1 MADEL
6 AALACRV
13 IQLAT
18 SHGKHN
24 LGKLGGF
31 ARAGLPADD
40 DHLVGRNGVHNF
52 VAFARHRERLWEFDL
67 QGAGSQGV
75 LFVEN
80 CGLSQ
85 PLQTLT
91 GLYRPSMTSVFNFTF
106 VPWFRSVAPYIH
118 KFRNQT
124 FVVGIAGEAIAAGK
138 LQSLAQDLAMIQ
150 SMGVKIVLVHGF
162 RPQVNEQLRAKGHTP
177 KYSHG
182 IRITDEV
189 ALDCAQEAAGQLRYE
204 IEAAFSQGLP
214 NTPMADST
222 VRVIS
227 GNFITARPVGIVDGV
242 DFQHSGL
249 VRKVDIAGITKTL
262 DMGAMVLLSP
272 FGFSPTGEAFNL
284 TMEEV
289 ATSVA
294 TALQADK
301 LIFLTEVPGIRTDP
315 TQPASEENPI
325 DTELPLAAAEK
336 LLKELPTANLPT
348 DTAFYLQHCVKAC
361 KGGVERSHIIPFAVD
376 GAILLEVY
384 VHDGIGTMVVDE
396 KLEELREA
404 TEEDVGGI
412 LQLIE
417 PFEKDGTLVKRS
429 RTEIERDAG
438 NYTIIEHDGVIFACA
453 ALYPYPEAKTA
464 EMAAVTVSPEVQ
476 GQGDGERI
484 LKRIEQRAKAAGL
497 DSIFVLTTRTMHWF
511 IKRGFV
517 QVTRT
522 GSLKPAS
529 ANTTG
534 TARAKCWSSAWADL
548 APGHQRLRALRHT
561 IRLPKIAK
569 QLKQTNDQLAMLPPR
584 KVQSTL
590 LQSPPPRKIMGS
602 ARLRGKVSIMP

>member
-1 MADEL
+1 
-6 AALACRV
+6 
-13 IQLAT
+13 
-18 SHGKHN
+18 
-24 LGKLGGF
+24 
-31 ARAGLPADD
+31 
-40 DHLVGRNGVHNF
+40 
-52 VAFARHRERLWEFDL
+52 
-67 QGAGSQGV
+67 
-75 LFVEN
+75 
-80 CGLSQ
+80 
-85 PLQTLT
+85 
-91 GLYRPSMTSVFNFTF
+91 MTSVFNFTF

-138 LQSLAQDLAMIQ
+138 LPHLAQDLAMIQ

-162 RPQVNEQLRAKGHTP
+162 RPQVNEQLLAKGHTP

-301 LIFLTEVPGIRTDP
+301 LVFLTEVPGIRMDP
-315 TQPASEENPI
+315 TQPASEDNPI

-336 LLKELPTANLPT
+336 LLRELPTANLPT

-361 KGGVERSHIIPFAVD
+361 KNGVERSHIIPFAVD

-384 VHDGIGTMVVDE
+384 VHDGIGTMVIDE

-404 TEEDVGGI
+404 SEDDVGGI

-464 EMAAVTVSPEVQ
+464 EMAALTVSPDVQ
-476 GQGDGERI
+476 GQGDGERV
-484 LKRIEQRAKAAGL
+484 LKRVEQRAKAAGL

-517 QVTRT
+517 QVDPDW
-522 GSLKPAS
+522 LPE
-529 ANTTG
+529 
-534 TARAKCWSSAWADL
+534 ARK
-548 APGHQRLRALRHT
+548 
-561 IRLPKIAK
+561 
-569 QLKQTNDQLAMLPPR
+569 R
-584 KVQSTL
+584 KYNWD
-590 LQSPPPRKIMGS
+590 RKS
-602 ARLRGKVSIMP
+602 QVLVKKLS

>member
-1 MADEL
+1 
-6 AALACRV
+6 
-13 IQLAT
+13 
-18 SHGKHN
+18 
-24 LGKLGGF
+24 
-31 ARAGLPADD
+31 
-40 DHLVGRNGVHNF
+40 
-52 VAFARHRERLWEFDL
+52 
-67 QGAGSQGV
+67 
-75 LFVEN
+75 
-80 CGLSQ
+80 
-85 PLQTLT
+85 
-91 GLYRPSMTSVFNFTF
+91 MTTVFNFTF

-138 LQSLAQDLAMIQ
+138 LHYLAQDLAMIQ

-162 RPQVNEQLRAKGHTP
+162 RPQVNEQLNAKGHAA

-182 IRITDEV
+182 MRITDEV

-249 VRKVDIAGITKTL
+249 VRKVDIAGISRVL
-262 DMGAMVLLSP
+262 DMGAMLLVSP

-301 LIFLTEVPGIRTDP
+301 LIFVTEVPGIRLRPMEAAGDD
-315 TQPASEENPI
+315 NPI

-336 LLKELPTANLPT
+336 LLAQLPVANHPT

-361 KGGVERSHIIPFAVD
+361 KNGVERSHIIPFAVD
-376 GAILLEVY
+376 GSILLEVY

-396 KLEELREA
+396 KLESLREA
-404 TEEDVGGI
+404 TVDDVGGI

-429 RTEIERDAG
+429 RTEIERDVG

-453 ALYPYPEAKTA
+453 ALYPYTEARTA
-464 EMAAVTVSPEVQ
+464 EMAALTVSPDVQ
-476 GQGDGERI
+476 GQGDGERV
-484 LKRIEQRAKAAGL
+484 LKRVEQRAKAAGL

-517 QVTRT
+517 QVDPEW
-522 GSLKPAS
+522 LPE
-529 ANTTG
+529 
-534 TARAKCWSSAWADL
+534 ARK
-548 APGHQRLRALRHT
+548 
-561 IRLPKIAK
+561 
-569 QLKQTNDQLAMLPPR
+569 R
-584 KVQSTL
+584 KYNWD
-590 LQSPPPRKIMGS
+590 RKS
-602 ARLRGKVSIMP
+602 QVLVKKLS